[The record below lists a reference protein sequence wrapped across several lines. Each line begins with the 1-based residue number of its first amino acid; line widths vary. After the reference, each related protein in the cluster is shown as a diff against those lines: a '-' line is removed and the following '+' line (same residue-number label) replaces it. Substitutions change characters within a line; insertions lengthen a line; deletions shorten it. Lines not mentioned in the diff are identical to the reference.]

1 MDTIK
6 LDKKNVKMIAH
17 RGLSGLEK
25 ENTNAAFVAAGNRSY
40 FGIETDVHR
49 TADGHFVLF
58 HDDCTQRV
66 GIDSMVVENTT
77 YQTLTSLQ
85 LTDID
90 DTRGRR
96 DLVIPDLAD
105 YIKICKKYEKT
116 CVLELKNQFSSEDIV
131 KIVSII
137 NGLGYLENVIFI
149 SFVLSNLQVLRSMLP
164 TQRIQYLVNEYDE
177 NTLKLL
183 KENKLDLDIKY
194 SALTPEI
201 IAEVHNAG
209 FEVNCWTV
217 NDPEHAKLLID
228 AGVDYITTNI
238 LE

>member
-1 MDTIK
+1 
-6 LDKKNVKMIAH
+6 MIAH

-40 FGIETDVHR
+40 YGIETDVHR

-58 HDDCTQRV
+58 HDDDTKRV
-66 GIDSMVVENTT
+66 CIDSMVVEDTT
-77 YQTLTSLQ
+77 YQTLTRLQ
-85 LTDID
+85 ISDID

-105 YIKICKKYEKT
+105 YIKICKKYEKV
-116 CVLELKNQFSSEDIV
+116 CVLELKNNFAPDDIGKIV
-131 KIVSII
+131 KIIDD
-137 NGLGYLENVIFI
+137 LGYLENLIFI
-149 SFVLSNLQVLRSMLP
+149 SFDLANLQVLRSMLP
-164 TQRIQYLVNEYDE
+164 NQRIQYLLNEYDE
-177 NTLKLL
+177 NTIKIL

-194 SALTPEI
+194 TALTPEI
-201 IAEVHNAG
+201 IAELHDEG
-209 FEVNCWTV
+209 IEVNCWTV
-217 NDPEHAKLLID
+217 NDPAHAEMLIA